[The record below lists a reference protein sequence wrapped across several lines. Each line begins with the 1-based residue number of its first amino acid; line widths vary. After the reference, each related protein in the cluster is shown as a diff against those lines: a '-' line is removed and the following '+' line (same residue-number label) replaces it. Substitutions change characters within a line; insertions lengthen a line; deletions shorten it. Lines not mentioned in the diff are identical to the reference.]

1 MKMPKTDVKSYKICV
16 HNQTKNEHK
25 QLWYICTQHGRSPLL
40 PSPFMLQ
47 CSLFRGWQLLEKQW
61 GNRAYENI
69 YTKNIRLDLSKQFSL
84 LFTQAKYSCIYILTH
99 IYIYICTNTC
109 SQRILKQ
116 ERIFFTICILTII
129 KAQITPSQ
137 ILLEI
142 TRCSSS
148 TPNSKIIIAS
158 TQLLQW

>member
-16 HNQTKNEHK
+16 HNWTKNEHE

-61 GNRAYENI
+61 RNRAYKNI

-84 LFTQAKYSCIYILTH
+84 LFTQAKYSCIYVLT
-99 IYIYICTNTC
+99 YIYICTNIC
-109 SQRILKQ
+109 AQMILKE
-116 ERIFFTICILTII
+116 ERIFFMICILAII
-129 KAQITPSQ
+129 KAQITLSQ

-148 TPNSKIIIAS
+148 TPNSKMIIAS
-158 TQLLQW
+158 TQLLY